1 MSNEFSQSTLSRR
14 HFLLWSAL
22 GGSTLALAACAAPV
36 AAPASAPTEAPLEE
50 PTEEAHAQATEE
62 PHAEEGEVK
71 VMVRDVLEYSLDPQG
86 WEGPYG
92 SVTFRLHQAWHNG
105 EAAYYI
111 RTDASDPI
119 FAEEVG
125 LVYVPLLNAANGIEQ
140 VNKLYELPGD
150 RLPVIAM
157 IPGHEH
163 YSSLFRMYSVT
174 VQDDSLELTSEE
186 AIEQAV
192 ADGAATL
199 EERPLFVNYPLIQ
212 WSGGG
217 MTVDPDLQEVLPG
230 GQLFAEPDLENMTV
244 TMKLHQCYPG
254 SRYILTDTSSAP
266 MAPMMNVPASAPMQE
281 LKERGGADEIWVF
294 GNGIP
299 GPGVMGFQPAI
310 FDNKAGEPAWSPFW
324 DHYTV
329 LWADE
334 SQARVLTSSA
344 EIRALIESGELELF
358 NGVPDSHPEGFV
370 VNCPAPILA
379 PNTFAA

>member
-1 MSNEFSQSTLSRR
+1 MSNDFKQSMLSRR
-14 HFLLWSAL
+14 QFLLWSAL
-22 GGSTLALAACAAPV
+22 GGSTLAFAACVMPAAPAGAPV
-36 AAPASAPTEAPLEE
+36 AEEE
-50 PTEEAHAQATEE
+50 PTEAAHDEPTAEAHAEE
-62 PHAEEGEVK
+62 DDVT
-71 VMVRDVLEYSLDPQG
+71 VMVHDVLEYSLTPEG

-105 EAAYYI
+105 EAVYHI
-111 RTDASDPI
+111 RTDASEPA

-125 LVYVPLLNAANGIEQ
+125 LVYVPLLNAAAGVEH
-140 VNKLYELPGD
+140 VNKYYTFAGE
-150 RLPVIAM
+150 RLPVISM
-157 IPGHEH
+157 IPSHEN
-163 YSSLFRMYSVT
+163 YSSLFRMVT
-174 VQDDSLELTSEE
+174 VTLNDENLELTTEE
-186 AIEQAV
+186 AIQQAA

-199 EERPLFVNYPLIQ
+199 EEQALFVNYPLIQ

-217 MTVDPDLQEVLPG
+217 MTVDPDLREVLPG
-230 GQLFAEPDLENMTV
+230 GQLFTPPDLENMTV

-266 MAPMMNVPASAPMQE
+266 MAPMMNVPASVPTQQ
-281 LKERGGADEIWVF
+281 LKEMGGSDEIWVF

-329 LWADE
+329 VWQDE
-334 SQARVLTSSA
+334 NNVRLLQSSA
-344 EIRALIESGELELF
+344 EIRAAIEAGELELF
-358 NGVPDSHPEGFV
+358 NGVPNSHPNGFV